1 MRSFSCSLIALAL
14 TATMAQAQSAPP
26 APDTSPAAPSAPA
39 AAPRTPGG
47 PGAPGAARAT
57 RPPTFS
63 SAPQPVF
70 PIPPAIAKPV
80 TFDCGAAKKGA
91 TALSASSIYSE
102 SAAGWDIKTT
112 PKVEG
117 GICSSDK
124 PFYFSMALPEGNYRV
139 TVAFGGNEES
149 NITVRT
155 EARRLTLEG
164 IDVKPKAII
173 TKSFDVNT
181 RVAEFNNPDGT
192 PNKVRLKSR
201 EYGNLNWDNKLTVEF
216 DGTNPSFHSI
226 QITPLIGAKAEPVV
240 YLAGDSTMVD
250 QDTDPAAS
258 WGQQLPRFFLPG
270 IVIAN
275 HAESGET
282 SASFQGELRFPKI
295 MSIIKPGD
303 YFFMQFNHN
312 DQKAGA
318 VTLERYKEILTDFVK
333 QVRAKG
339 ATPVIVTAQHR
350 RTFDASGHITN
361 SLADYPQAA
370 RDVAAANN
378 IALVDLTAMSKVLY
392 EAEGPE
398 GAKHLFNGTDVTHF
412 NNYGAY
418 ELARCVVHGIRE
430 AKLPIAKFLDPTVP
444 DFDPAKFDPFDTFK
458 LPNSPNGRRPGGP
471 PIPVDDQL

>member
-1 MRSFSCSLIALAL
+1 MPPAL
-14 TATMAQAQSAPP
+14 T
-26 APDTSPAAPSAPA
+26 
-39 AAPRTPGG
+39 G
-47 PGAPGAARAT
+47 
-57 RPPTFS
+57 
-63 SAPQPVF
+63 
-70 PIPPAIAKPV
+70 PV
-80 TFDCGAAKKGA
+80 TFSCGAAKKGT
-91 TALSASSIYSE
+91 TAVTASSVYSV
-102 SAAGWDIKTT
+102 SAAGWDLKTA
-112 PKVEG
+112 PKVENG
-117 GICSSDK
+117 TCSSDK
-124 PFYFSMALPEGNYRV
+124 PFFFSIAVPEGNYRV
-139 TVAFGGNEES
+139 TVAFGGNEDS
-149 NITVRT
+149 VNLVRA
-155 EARRLTLEG
+155 EARRLMLEQVAVKAKATLS
-164 IDVKPKAII
+164 
-173 TKSFDVNT
+173 KSFDVNV

-201 EYGNLNWDNKLTVEF
+201 EYGNLNWDNKLTIEF
-216 DGTNPSFHSI
+216 NGTNPSFHSI
-226 QITPLIGAKAEPVV
+226 VITPLVGVKAEPVV

-275 HAESGET
+275 EAESGET

-318 VTLERYKEILTDFVK
+318 VTLERYKEILTDFAK

-398 GAKHLFNGTDVTHF
+398 GSKHLFHGTDITHF
-412 NNYGAY
+412 DNYGAY
-418 ELARCVVHGIRE
+418 ELARCIVHGILE
-430 AKLPIAKFLDPTVP
+430 DKLPMAKLIDPTVP
-444 DFDPAKFDPFDTFK
+444 DFDPAKPDSFDTFV
-458 LPNSPNGRRPGGP
+458 LPGTPEPKREPGAP
-471 PIPVDDQL
+471 PPTTPEP

>member
-1 MRSFSCSLIALAL
+1 MRSLTGSLLALAL
-14 TATMAQAQSAPP
+14 TVTIAHAQMAPP
-26 APDTSPAAPSAPA
+26 AAPTAPAAPGSAAPA
-39 AAPRTPGG
+39 A
-47 PGAPGAARAT
+47 PGAPGAARGA

-63 SAPQPVF
+63 ATPQPVF
-70 PIPPAIAKPV
+70 PIPPALTGPV
-80 TFDCGAAKKGA
+80 TFTCGAAKKGT
-91 TALSASSIYSE
+91 TALTASSVYSE

-112 PKVEG
+112 PKVDG

-124 PFYFSMALPEGNYRV
+124 PFFFSIALPEGNYRI
-139 TVAFGGNEES
+139 TVAFGGNVAS
-149 NITVRT
+149 VNTVRT

-164 IDVKPKAII
+164 VAVKAKATV

-201 EYGNLNWDNKLTVEF
+201 EYGNLNWDNKLTIEF
-216 DGTNPSFHSI
+216 NGTNPSFHSI
-226 QITPLIGAKAEPVV
+226 EITPLVGAKAEPVV

-250 QDTDPAAS
+250 QDTDPGAS

-275 HAESGET
+275 EAESGET
-282 SASFQGELRFPKI
+282 SASFQGELRFAKV
-295 MSIIKPGD
+295 MSVIKPGD

-312 DQKAGA
+312 DQKPGA
-318 VTLERYKEILTDFVK
+318 VPLERYKQILADFAA

-350 RTFDASGHITN
+350 RTFDDSGHVTN
-361 SLADYPQAA
+361 SLGDYPQAA
-370 RDVAAANN
+370 RDVAAANH
-378 IALVDLTAMSKVLY
+378 IALIDLTAMSKVLY

-398 GAKHLFNGTDVTHF
+398 GSKHLFNGTDITHF

-430 AKLPIAKFLDPTVP
+430 ANLPIAKFLDPTVP
-444 DFDPAKFDPFDTFK
+444 DFDPAKFDPFETFT
-458 LPNSPNGRRPGGP
+458 LPGSPNGRRPGGP
-471 PIPVDDQL
+471 PMPVDNQL

>member
-1 MRSFSCSLIALAL
+1 MRSLPISLLAIALTVTFAH
-14 TATMAQAQSAPP
+14 AQSAPP
-26 APDTSPAAPSAPA
+26 ATTAAPAAPGAAAPA
-39 AAPRTPGG
+39 A
-47 PGAPGAARAT
+47 PGAPGAPRAA

-63 SAPQPVF
+63 ATPQPVF
-70 PIPPAIAKPV
+70 PIPPALSGPV
-80 TFDCGAAKKGA
+80 TFNCGAAKKG
-91 TALSASSIYSE
+91 TSALTASSVYSE

-149 NITVRT
+149 VNTVRT
-155 EARRLTLEG
+155 EARRLTLEAVA
-164 IDVKPKAII
+164 VKAKATL

-201 EYGNLNWDNKLTVEF
+201 EYGNLNWDNKLTIEF
-216 DGTNPSFHSI
+216 NGTNPSFHSI
-226 QITPLIGAKAEPVV
+226 EITPLVGAKAEPVV

-250 QDTDPAAS
+250 QDVDPAGS
-258 WGQQLPRFFLPG
+258 WGQALPRFFLPG

-295 MSIIKPGD
+295 MSVIKPGD

-318 VTLERYKEILTDFVK
+318 VTLERYKQILTDFAK
-333 QVRAKG
+333 QVRTKG
-339 ATPVIVTAQHR
+339 AIPVIVTAQHR

-378 IALVDLTAMSKVLY
+378 IALIDLTAMSKVLY

-398 GAKHLFNGTDVTHF
+398 GAKHLFNGTDITHF

-444 DFDPAKFDPFDTFK
+444 DFDPAKFDPFEKFT
-458 LPNSPNGRRPGGP
+458 LPGSPNGRRPGGP

>member
-1 MRSFSCSLIALAL
+1 MRSITSSLLAIAL
-14 TATMAQAQSAPP
+14 TATMAHAQSAPP
-26 APDTSPAAPSAPA
+26 TAPTAPVAPGA
-39 AAPRTPGG
+39 AAPIA

-70 PIPPAIAKPV
+70 PIPPALTKPV
-80 TFDCGAAKKGA
+80 TFNCGAAKKGA
-91 TALSASSIYSE
+91 TALTASSIYSE

-112 PKVEG
+112 PMVEG

-164 IDVKPKAII
+164 VAVKAKATV

-216 DGTNPSFHSI
+216 DGTNPSFRSI
-226 QITPLIGAKAEPVV
+226 EITPLVGAKAEPVV

-250 QDTDPAAS
+250 QDIDPAAS

-275 HAESGET
+275 EAESGET
-282 SASFQGELRFPKI
+282 SASFQGELRFAKV

-318 VTLERYKEILTDFVK
+318 VTLERYKEILTSFAA

-350 RTFDASGHITN
+350 RTFDASGHVTN

-398 GAKHLFNGTDVTHF
+398 GAKHLFNGTDITHF

-444 DFDPAKFDPFDTFK
+444 DFDPAKPDPFDTFK

>member
-1 MRSFSCSLIALAL
+1 MRSLSVSLLALAL
-14 TATMAQAQSAPP
+14 TVTLAHAQTAPP
-26 APDTSPAAPSAPA
+26 ATPAAPAAPGA
-39 AAPRTPGG
+39 AAPRAPRA
-47 PGAPGAARAT
+47 PGAPGAPGTARPSPFASAT
-57 RPPTFS
+57 
-63 SAPQPVF
+63 PQPVF
-70 PIPPAIAKPV
+70 SIPPALTGPV
-80 TFDCGAAKKGA
+80 TFSCGAAKKGS
-91 TALSASSIYSE
+91 TAVTASSVYSE

-124 PFYFSMALPEGNYRV
+124 PFYFSMALPEGNYRI

-149 NITVRT
+149 VNTVRT

-164 IDVKPKAII
+164 VAVKAKATV

-201 EYGNLNWDNKLTVEF
+201 EYGNLNWDNKLTIEF
-216 DGTNPSFHSI
+216 NGTYPSFHSI
-226 QITPLIGAKAEPVV
+226 EITPLVGAKAEPVV
-240 YLAGDSTMVD
+240 YLGGDSTMVD
-250 QDTDPAAS
+250 QDVDPGAS

-312 DQKAGA
+312 DQKPGA
-318 VTLERYKEILTDFVK
+318 VTLERYKEILTDFAK

-350 RTFDASGHITN
+350 RTFDESGHVTN

-398 GAKHLFNGTDVTHF
+398 GAKHLFNGTDITHF

-418 ELARCVVHGIRE
+418 ELARCIVHGIRE
-430 AKLPIAKFLDPTVP
+430 AKLPIAKFIDPTVP
-444 DFDPAKFDPFDTFK
+444 DFDPAKPDPFDTFK
-458 LPNSPNGRRPGGP
+458 LPGSPNGRRPGGP
-471 PIPVDDQL
+471 PLPVDDQL